1 MEQPK
6 NNLKI
11 VADKKSARMLLPNM
25 LTLIGVCIGLTSI
38 RFALDG
44 RFELAIIAIMFAAL
58 IDGLDGRIAR
68 LIKGTSKVGKEL
80 DSLTDM
86 ISFGVAPAFI
96 MYFWK
101 LNTLGRFGWLLCLV
115 FVICVALRLARF
127 NINSN
132 QEPSWRDNFFEGVPS
147 PAGGILVLTP
157 LIISL
162 SGFDF
167 FQLNYDIIVPIF
179 FVTTSFLLISKF
191 PSYSFKK
198 IVIRR
203 RTTIFLLFGI
213 VLFFGA
219 PEVAG
224 AAIAARR
231 HCRGHGAAACSPRR
245 LLRGL
250 LRRHGAAEIRAG
262 VRGCLRPRPKYQRA
276 HCNCQ
281 YLQPQTYRRS

>member
-11 VADKKSARMLLPNM
+11 VADKKRARMILPNM

-44 RFELAIIAIMFAAL
+44 RFELAIIAILFAAI

-96 MYFWK
+96 MYFWN

-115 FVICVALRLARF
+115 YIICVALRLARF
-127 NINSN
+127 NVNSN

-157 LIISL
+157 LIVSL
-162 SGFDF
+162 SVFEYIKF
-167 FQLNYDIIVPIF
+167 NYDNIWTDDA
-179 FVTTSFLLISKF
+179 VTTSVKIGSGDEYRDYVYVDDVIDFIFKTLNQNVIGTYNLASGISTK
-191 PSYSFKK
+191 
-198 IVIRR
+198 
-203 RTTIFLLFGI
+203 TIEIFVNISGILGYKNDPMFYDKREGDIFGI
-213 VLFFGA
+213 ELDNSKSISIGWSA
-219 PEVAG
+219 NTN
-224 AAIAARR
+224 
-231 HCRGHGAAACSPRR
+231 
-245 LLRGL
+245 LKNGL
-250 LRRHGAAEIRAG
+250 LNTINF
-262 VRGCLRPRPKYQRA
+262 LKD
-276 HCNCQ
+276 
-281 YLQPQTYRRS
+281 L

>member
-1 MEQPK
+1 MEPQKK
-6 NNLKI
+6 NFKI
-11 VADKKSARMLLPNM
+11 VSDKKTARVILPNM

-96 MYFWK
+96 MFFWK
-101 LNTLGRFGWLLCLV
+101 LKTFGRFGWLLCLIY
-115 FVICVALRLARF
+115 VICVALRLARF
-127 NINSN
+127 NVNSG
-132 QEPSWRDNFFEGVPS
+132 QEPSWKDNFFEGVPS

-167 FQLNYDIIVPIF
+167 FELNYNIIVPIF
-179 FVTTSFLLISKF
+179 FILTSLLLISKF
-191 PSYSFKK
+191 PTYSFKK
-198 IVIRR
+198 IIIPR

-213 VLFFGA
+213 VLFFGLLLIYTFN
-219 PEVAG
+219 VI
-224 AAIAARR
+224 AI
-231 HCRGHGAAACSPRR
+231 STIIY
-245 LLRGL
+245 LLL
-250 LRRHGAAEIRAG
+250 LPISFFHFQKIKRQHENDRIQDDDDLEDI
-262 VRGCLRPRPKYQRA
+262 L
-276 HCNCQ
+276 
-281 YLQPQTYRRS
+281 

>member
-11 VADKKSARMLLPNM
+11 IAEKKNARVILPNM

-44 RFELAIIAIMFAAL
+44 KFEFAIIAIIFAAL

-86 ISFGVAPAFI
+86 ISFGVAPAFV
-96 MYFWK
+96 MFFWK
-101 LNTLGRFGWLLCLV
+101 LDTLGRFGWLVCLIY
-115 FVICVALRLARF
+115 VICVALRLARF
-127 NINSN
+127 NVNSN

-162 SGFDF
+162 TNFDYIE
-167 FQLNYDIIVPIF
+167 LNYDIIVPAF
-179 FVTTSFLLISKF
+179 FITTSLLLISKF

-198 IVIRR
+198 IVIQRK
-203 RTTIFLLFGI
+203 TTIFLLFGI
-213 VLFFGA
+213 VLFFG
-219 PEVAG
+219 
-224 AAIAARR
+224 
-231 HCRGHGAAACSPRR
+231 
-245 LLRGL
+245 LLLIYPFSIISISAVIYL
-250 LRRHGAAEIRAG
+250 LMLPISFFH
-262 VRGCLRPRPKYQRA
+262 YQKLKKQ
-276 HCNCQ
+276 NQ
-281 YLQPQTYRRS
+281 DKDSVEEDDDLEDVL

>member
-6 NNLKI
+6 NNLKL
-11 VADKKSARMLLPNM
+11 VADKKKARMILPNM

-44 RFELAIIAIMFAAL
+44 RFEFAIIAIIFAAL

-101 LNTLGRFGWLLCLV
+101 LNSLGRFGWLLCLI

-127 NINSN
+127 NVNSN

-167 FQLNYDIIVPIF
+167 IELNYNLIVPIF
-179 FVTTSFLLISKF
+179 FVATSFLLISKF

-198 IVIRR
+198 IVIPRK
-203 RTTIFLLFGI
+203 TTIFLLFGI
-213 VLFFGA
+213 VLFFG
-219 PEVAG
+219 
-224 AAIAARR
+224 
-231 HCRGHGAAACSPRR
+231 
-245 LLRGL
+245 LLLIYTFNVITISALVYLIL
-250 LRRHGAAEIRAG
+250 LPISYWHFQKIKKKHENDKIQDEDDLED
-262 VRGCLRPRPKYQRA
+262 VL
-276 HCNCQ
+276 
-281 YLQPQTYRRS
+281 

>member
-1 MEQPK
+1 MEPQKK
-6 NNLKI
+6 NFKI
-11 VADKKSARMLLPNM
+11 ISDKKTARVILPNM

-96 MYFWK
+96 MFFWK
-101 LNTLGRFGWLLCLV
+101 LNTLGRFGWLLCLIY
-115 FVICVALRLARF
+115 VICVALRLARF
-127 NINSN
+127 NVNSG
-132 QEPSWRDNFFEGVPS
+132 QEPSWKDNFFEGVPS

-167 FQLNYDIIVPIF
+167 FELNYNIIVPTF
-179 FVTTSFLLISKF
+179 FILTSLLLISKF
-191 PSYSFKK
+191 PTYSFKK
-198 IVIRR
+198 IIIPR

-213 VLFFGA
+213 VLFFGLLLIYTFN
-219 PEVAG
+219 VI
-224 AAIAARR
+224 AI
-231 HCRGHGAAACSPRR
+231 STIIYLS
-245 LLRGL
+245 LLPISFFHFQKIKKQHENDRIQDEDDL
-250 LRRHGAAEIRAG
+250 EDIL
-262 VRGCLRPRPKYQRA
+262 
-276 HCNCQ
+276 
-281 YLQPQTYRRS
+281 